1 MIDEVMPPGMARM
14 LSIVQRCLIVLELM
28 LKAMPMFEAVLLL
41 IVVVEVPPVAAMPL
55 TPPNWS
61 PLTVD

>member
-1 MIDEVMPPGMARM
+1 M

-55 TPPNWS
+55 TPPNWL